1 MNFRSLLR
9 RILGPGP
16 APPTLLTQPPPPAEP
31 PAPRGLLAGQT
42 AVIVGAG
49 PNIGL
54 GIAASLAREG
64 ARLLVTNNLPTDLD
78 QVLRALE
85 REKADVTGLESDIA
99 SAADSDALQAWL
111 ERSDWTP
118 DVLVLNAGVHS
129 RPGAPPLDEYAR
141 VLQVN
146 VAGPLWLARQ
156 IAERMKAR
164 GVPGAIIFISSIHQQ
179 LTHGD
184 QIYSASKAAL
194 IMAMRELALDSAPAG
209 LRVNAVA
216 PGWVAADA
224 EGLPVPHRRT
234 PLYQTSTPPAAIGQ
248 AVVFLASREL
258 SGHTT
263 GAVLTVDG
271 GASLVSYS
279 TPTLPALPPE

>member
-1 MNFRSLLR
+1 VNLRSLLR

-16 APPTLLTQPPPPAEP
+16 ATPTLRPQSRPPAEA

-54 GIAASLAREG
+54 GIATSLAREG
-64 ARLLVTNNLPTDLD
+64 ARLLVTNTEPTDLD
-78 QVLRALE
+78 QVLRALV
-85 REKADVTGLESDIA
+85 REHADVSGLQSDVTR
-99 SAADSDALQAWL
+99 AADSEALQAWL

-141 VLQVN
+141 VFQVN
-146 VAGPLWLARQ
+146 VAGPLSLARQ
-156 IAERMKAR
+156 IAGRMTAR
-164 GVPGAIIFISSIHQQ
+164 GTPGAIIFISSVHQQ

-184 QIYSASKAAL
+184 PIYSASKAAL
-194 IMAMRELALDSAPAG
+194 VMAMRELALDSAPAG

-224 EGLPVPHRRT
+224 HGLPVPHRRT
-234 PLYQTSTPPAAIGQ
+234 PLYQTSTPPEAIGQ
-248 AVVFLASREL
+248 AVVFLASRAL

-271 GASLVSYS
+271 GASLVSYA
-279 TPTLPALPPE
+279 TPTPQALPPE